1 MHVMHRLA
9 TSGLNKACV
18 DCVRATNSAADTTN

>member
-1 MHVMHRLA
+1 MMYRLA

-18 DCVRATNSAADTTN
+18 DCVRATDSAADTTN